1 MLSIG
6 LLSTRTRSL
15 GNPTLTA
22 GPSLVRVRVRP
33 PKLALLSTP
42 FPPRNGLLLSTL
54 LHTSIAVLLMSLP
67 ILVRARSDVP
77 STADLRAQ
85 AIFEPLLLPPLP
97 ADAEGAPNISEE
109 TESDAT
115 SSRAPAPS
123 TKIDPPSVQLKRDYA
138 GARTI
143 VSNPPDATTGVQTI
157 RRPDLVSPQKLAY
170 PVRLPSFV
178 MAPIAPDPP
187 ARAPVKRNLE
197 HPIVPSPR
205 KQTASRA
212 SEPRIPNP
220 ALPISTLKSSLVFPV
235 RPVPPPP
242 AQAPAQPSL
251 SAATSPVAPK
261 FASGS
266 GSNGPTPPIA
276 RAPLLGPRAAAVIN
290 AVIPPPDLTP
300 VIPNAELASRFIVA
314 PPPKPAPIET
324 TAGAASGTPTGVAT
338 DAAETSPRSPV
349 ESGTNNKIASA
360 DVHAPGNVGSS
371 SVPSRSDA
379 AVPAPPAVTATV
391 SGISI
396 SGGVPGRNGRSAP
409 THLNPRGSY
418 ALTIVSGGSSGGAS
432 RDLGVFQ
439 RSEIVYTVYIPMTG
453 VGDGPDCPMQYALLG
468 SGAGNNRS
476 NDLLTPPAVVKKV
489 PATLPKDKIGTYTG
503 PVFLQGIIDD
513 NGHLQLLHAVRAMDA
528 RAQAALDSLAQWLF
542 LPAQLNGM
550 PVSIK
555 VLIGVSVSPA
565 DEADKSR

>member
-6 LLSTRTRSL
+6 LLSTRTRSS

-54 LHTSIAVLLMSLP
+54 MHASIAVLLMSLP
-67 ILVRARSDVP
+67 ILVRARTDVP

-97 ADAEGAPNISEE
+97 ADAEGDPNISGE
-109 TESDAT
+109 TESEAP
-115 SSRAPAPS
+115 SSKAPAPS

-143 VSNPPDATTGVQTI
+143 VSNPPDATNGVQTI
-157 RRPDLVSPQKLAY
+157 RRPDLVSPQKLTY

-178 MAPIAPDPP
+178 IAPIAPDPP

-205 KQTASRA
+205 KQTASQA

-220 ALPISTLKSSLVFPV
+220 PLPISTLKTSLVFPV
-235 RPVPPPP
+235 RPVSPPP
-242 AQAPAQPSL
+242 AQTPAQPSL

-261 FASGS
+261 FGSGS
-266 GSNGPTPPIA
+266 GSNGATPPLA

-290 AVIPPPDLTP
+290 AVIPPPDIAP

-314 PPPKPAPIET
+314 PPPRPAPIET
-324 TAGAASGTPTGVAT
+324 TVGAASGTPTGVPT
-338 DAAETSPRSPV
+338 DAAETSLRSPV
-349 ESGTNNKIASA
+349 ESGTDNKVSVDA
-360 DVHAPGNVGSS
+360 HGPGNVGSS
-371 SVPSRSDA
+371 SVPSGS
-379 AVPAPPAVTATV
+379 AVPAAPAVTATV

-396 SGGVPGRNGRSAP
+396 SGGVPGRNGRPAP

-439 RSEIVYTVYIPMTG
+439 RTEIVYTVYIPMTG
-453 VGDGPDCPMQYALLG
+453 VGGGRDCPMQYALLG
-468 SGAGNNRS
+468 SGTDYNHS
-476 NDLLTPPAVVKKV
+476 SDLLTPPAVVKKV
-489 PATLPKDKIGTYTG
+489 PATLPKDKIGVDTG
-503 PVFLQGIIDD
+503 PVFLTGIIDD

-528 RAQAALDSLAQWLF
+528 RALAALDALAQWLF

-555 VLIGVSVSPA
+555 VLIGVNVTPA